1 MCVDGTDTTPFVY
14 EHLVLYM
21 RVAGW
26 GPVVGVGGGGE
37 GKGFPSRP
45 GGEGIVMGGVVMKVK
60 GAVECSCSG
69 GAGGGWRW
77 SGRGMPLHVPLF
89 LRNDGTVGLRDH
101 VVGYLGF
108 GVVLEGQSPLVVV
121 PALAFVHREIGPL
134 QVLLLGV
141 EVALAGLEAAGSADL
156 GRLLLVVRVVRV
168 LQVLGD
174 GRVGGQPPGFAV
186 AVAEHVLLGAV
197 VTFEGVLAAAQEYEE
212 QDGRQDQKGHPPN
225 SAPDCGLSTVRLPRD
240 LGVLGWRVVREFWV
254 GKDRWKGVCQ
264 CSGGRRCNCAGA
276 DFFFFFFLSSGKM
289 KGDKDGKAKGKGQDP
304 PHPAGAP
311 TPSLTITCRYETA
324 AGAAEKHS
332 GVKQAGEIRVR
343 RRQHAPEKK
352 KAHRCPCW
360 WEVGGGVGVVVWQ
373 KHDFTWIFRGNR
385 RRLTGSIQISVTTRR
400 RKAQFWNIRG

>member
-1 MCVDGTDTTPFVY
+1 
-14 EHLVLYM
+14 
-21 RVAGW
+21 
-26 GPVVGVGGGGE
+26 
-37 GKGFPSRP
+37 
-45 GGEGIVMGGVVMKVK
+45 
-60 GAVECSCSG
+60 
-69 GAGGGWRW
+69 
-77 SGRGMPLHVPLF
+77 MPLHVPLF

-225 SAPDCGLSTVRLPRD
+225 SAPDRGLSTVRLPRD
-240 LGVLGWRVVREFWV
+240 LGVLGWWVVREFWV

-276 DFFFFFFLSSGKM
+276 DFFFF
-289 KGDKDGKAKGKGQDP
+289 
-304 PHPAGAP
+304 
-311 TPSLTITCRYETA
+311 
-324 AGAAEKHS
+324 
-332 GVKQAGEIRVR
+332 
-343 RRQHAPEKK
+343 
-352 KAHRCPCW
+352 
-360 WEVGGGVGVVVWQ
+360 
-373 KHDFTWIFRGNR
+373 
-385 RRLTGSIQISVTTRR
+385 
-400 RKAQFWNIRG
+400 